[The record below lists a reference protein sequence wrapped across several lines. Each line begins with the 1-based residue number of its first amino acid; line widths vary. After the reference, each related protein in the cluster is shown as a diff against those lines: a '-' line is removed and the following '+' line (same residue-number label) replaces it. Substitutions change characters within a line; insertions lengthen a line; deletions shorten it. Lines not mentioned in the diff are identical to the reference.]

1 MRLPNGYGSVF
12 KVEGRRNPWRAVTAA
27 PDRRHVGYY
36 ATRKEA
42 VKALAEIAESKNP
55 TTVKD
60 VYEKW
65 SSEKYDK
72 IVNSRYYEKAYERLE
87 PIWHKKLDS
96 LKLDDLERVVRQADC
111 SAVAKNS
118 MKLLLHQLYEY
129 GMKHDICQ
137 KNYAVY
143 LNAPL
148 PKAKKKK
155 PFTKEEIAKLFK
167 NNSATAQM
175 ILVAIYSG
183 WRPSELVT
191 FKIEG
196 DLMIGGVK
204 TEAGKDRIVPIHPKI
219 KAFVKEYDITY
230 FTYRKHF
237 NALMKELGME
247 HTPHECRHTFVTMAK
262 EKEINDS
269 LIKTLVGHTT
279 GDVTEGVYTHR
290 TIESLRKAIAQIDWE

>member
-27 PDRRHVGYY
+27 PERRHIGYY

-42 VKALAEIAESKNP
+42 VKALAEIAEAKNP

-72 IVNSRYYEKAYERLE
+72 IVNSRYYIKAYERLK
-87 PIWHKKLDS
+87 PIWYKQLDV
-96 LKLDDLERVVRQADC
+96 LKLDDLERVMRQADC
-111 SAVAKNS
+111 SPIAKSS

-143 LNAPL
+143 LNAPI
-148 PKAKKKK
+148 PKAKQKR
-155 PFTKEEIAKLFK
+155 PFTKEEIEMLFE
-167 NNSATAQM
+167 NNSDTAQM

-196 DLMIGGVK
+196 DLMRGGVK
-204 TEAGKDRIVPIHPKI
+204 TDAGKDRIVPIHPKI
-219 KAFVKEYDITY
+219 QGFVKEYGITY
-230 FTYRKHF
+230 FTYRKRF

-269 LIKTLVGHTT
+269 IIKTLVGHTN

-290 TIESLRKAIAQIDWE
+290 TIESLRRAIAQIDWE